1 MSTTAWRAL
10 RRVIGRGAKRGE
22 ERTFVNHSVGGKSDN
37 SKSFKPDTIGYRNEQ
52 TRLRQISSKPEK
64 VEKRK

>member
-22 ERTFVNHSVGGKSDN
+22 EGTLVNHSVGGKSDN
-37 SKSFKPDTIGYRNEQ
+37 SKSFIQNDRI
-52 TRLRQISSKPEK
+52 
-64 VEKRK
+64 

>member
-22 ERTFVNHSVGGKSDN
+22 ERTLVNHSDSGKSDN
-37 SKSFKPDTIGYRNEQ
+37 QNI
-52 TRLRQISSKPEK
+52 
-64 VEKRK
+64 